1 MVLDGFVAFIQ
12 LELYAISYQQTC
24 QSANEVRE
32 IVLSL
37 KWDVI
42 EAPDM
47 RSLWEGVAENEF
59 GGAIS
64 L

>member
-12 LELYAISYQQTC
+12 LELYVISYQQMC

-42 EAPDM
+42 EAPDE
-47 RSLWEGVAENEF
+47 RSLWKGDAENEF